1 MSDKE
6 KIEGKENS
14 DRKKGADLR
23 RARELMGLTSIRP
36 LIEYF
41 ELGPI
46 IKYGGER
53 VESLCDGFEI
63 GKIYAAPR
71 EGAALRNMKGEPV
84 EPQYEDDAAYV
95 LCDISDAFFY
105 FRFTPDCERTA
116 FTAFDLYTALHG

>member
-46 IKYGGER
+46 IKDRRGTRR
-53 VESLCDGFEI
+53 V
-63 GKIYAAPR
+63 
-71 EGAALRNMKGEPV
+71 ALRRV
-84 EPQYEDDAAYV
+84 
-95 LCDISDAFFY
+95 
-105 FRFTPDCERTA
+105 
-116 FTAFDLYTALHG
+116 